1 MTLQELREKDVIQMQ
16 SGENLGRVDDV
27 VFDEKTAC
35 LQAVVLRG
43 RGHLFGLLGYDED
56 LVIPWAALQTIGTDV
71 IMVAADPPPA
81 RGGAAKPYNFCKR

>member
-43 RGHLFGLLGYDED
+43 RGHLLGYDED
-56 LVIPWAALQTIGTDV
+56 LVIPWAALQTIGADV

-81 RGGAAKPYNFCKR
+81 RGSAAKPYNFCKR

>member
-1 MTLQELREKDVIQMQ
+1 MTLQELCEKDVIQLQ
-16 SGENLGRVDDV
+16 SGENLGRIDDV
-27 VFDEKTAC
+27 IFDEKTAS

-71 IMVAADPPPA
+71 IMVAADPLPA
-81 RGGAAKPYNFCKR
+81 HSEGKRYNFCKR